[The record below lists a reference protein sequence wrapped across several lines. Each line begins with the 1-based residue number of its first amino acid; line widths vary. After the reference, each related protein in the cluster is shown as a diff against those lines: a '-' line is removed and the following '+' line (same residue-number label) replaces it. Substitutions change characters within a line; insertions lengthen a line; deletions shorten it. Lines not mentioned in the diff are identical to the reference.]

1 MRAPRHGPFA
11 GSSDVMSASRISAS
25 AIVVAAHDL
34 LATEFSREFVI
45 LNLQDG
51 VYYGLEEAGA
61 RVWTLL
67 QSPIAVRT
75 ICDALVS
82 EYDVEPER
90 CARDIRSL
98 LAELASR
105 GLVELHE
112 LS

>member
-1 MRAPRHGPFA
+1 MRAR
-11 GSSDVMSASRISAS
+11 RISDS
-25 AIVVAAHDL
+25 TVLVAARDL

-61 RVWTLL
+61 RVWALL
-67 QSPIAVRT
+67 QSPVAVRT

-98 LAELASR
+98 LGDLASR
-105 GLVELHE
+105 GLVEVRD
-112 LS
+112 SG